1 MEWILSLLLV
11 WGSMTAAA
19 DEIAKAEATQ
29 VALIIQQ
36 KTQQEAHEAEV
47 EARMYDDNGVQAL
60 ASEWVIMPQTTYPGD
75 VVLVRSSKAGDLLW
89 QNKTY
94 PMIRFGKGYYTFL
107 PISMSLK
114 PGSYPIGTIK
124 LTVLKKSFDTQQLT
138 VTEEQE
144 KMTQNIGRIQQDQI
158 KVNKVRSVSEARFLF
173 DQAFIQPVKGRLS
186 TPYGFT
192 RYVNGKFSG
201 SHRAID
207 LANPEGTP
215 VATTNAGKVVLAE
228 ELYLTGNSIYIDHG
242 MNLFSQYAHLSK
254 INVTAGDMV
263 EAGQVIGLVGTTG
276 FSTGPHLHFTF
287 WVGSHPVNPNVFF
300 DTLPFWWNTKSLE

>member
-19 DEIAKAEATQ
+19 DEKAKAEAIQ
-29 VALIIQQ
+29 AALIAQE
-36 KTQQEAHEAEV
+36 KVQQEAREAEA
-47 EARMYDDNGVQAL
+47 EAGMYDEYGVQAL
-60 ASEWVIMPQTTYPGD
+60 ASEWYILPQTTYQGD
-75 VVLVRSSKAGDLLW
+75 VVLVRSSKEGTLKW

-94 PMIRFGKGYYTFL
+94 PLLRYGKGYYTYL

-114 PGSYPIGTIK
+114 PDSYSIGTIK
-124 LTVLKKSFDTQQLT
+124 LTVLDKSFETQKLT
-138 VTEEQE
+138 VTKEQE
-144 KMTQNIGRIQQDQI
+144 KMTRNVERIQKDQTKI
-158 KVNKVRSVSEARFLF
+158 NEARSVSEPRFLF
-173 DQAFIQPVKGRLS
+173 DGNFIQPVKGRLS

-192 RYVNGKFSG
+192 RYVNGQFSG

-215 VATTNAGKVVLAE
+215 VKTTNAGKVVLAE

-254 INVTAGDMV
+254 IDVKPGDMV
-263 EAGQVIGLVGTTG
+263 EADQVIGLVGTTG

-287 WVGSHPVNPNVFF
+287 WVGGDPVNPNVFF
-300 DTLPFWWNTKSLE
+300 DTLPFRWNTKALQ